1 MRLLLDESL
10 PRRLARELPGHEV
23 ANVRSQGWGGVRNG
37 KLLEYAAAAGFD
49 ALITSDRG
57 FEFEQNLDAL
67 PLTVVIVLA
76 VSNSFQDLAPLMR
89 DVLIALAENEGQR
102 TLLRVGA
109 L

>member
-10 PRRLARELPGHEV
+10 PRRLARELLGHEV
-23 ANVRSQGWGGVRNG
+23 DNVRAQGWGGVENG
-37 KLLEYAAAAGFD
+37 TLLQYAAEAGFD

-57 FEFEQNLDAL
+57 LEFEQNLDTL

-76 VSNSFQDLAPLMR
+76 PSNSIHDLVPLMP
-89 DVLIALAENEGQR
+89 DVLAAISENEGET

-109 L
+109 